1 MATVNTIA
9 SLTAENKTFYEKTL
23 LSRLVPNLLYAKYGQ
38 HKPIPKNEGDT
49 INFRRFNSYSAATTP
64 LTEGN
69 TPSGQTMSIT
79 TVTATVQQY
88 GDYTLVSDKL
98 DMVGIDPVI
107 TETCALH
114 GEQAALTIDTVTRD
128 VVRKGTNVLRPS
140 SRATADAVTTSDKL
154 TSKEIKLAVKKLRDA
169 SVKPA
174 EGKFYIGIIDSAT
187 ALDLQEDSEWQD
199 VSKYNGGQRIIEG
212 EVGSIHG
219 VKFVETSNAYREE
232 NASSVVVHSTII
244 FGKDAYGVC
253 DVDGKSKPSVIVKP
267 HGSSGTEDPL
277 NQRASVGWKTL
288 FTAVRLN
295 ENAIVRIEHAA
306 TE

>member
-38 HKPIPKNEGDT
+38 KKPIPKNEGDT

-69 TPSGQTMSIT
+69 TPGGQTISVT
-79 TVTATVQQY
+79 TVNATVQQY
-88 GDYTLVSDKL
+88 GDYTLISDKL

-107 TETCALH
+107 TETCAIH
-114 GEQAALTIDTVTRD
+114 GEQAALTIDTIARD
-128 VVRKGTNVLRPS
+128 VIRQGTNVLRPNG
-140 SRATADAVTTSDKL
+140 RATAAAVTATDKL
-154 TSKEIKLAVKKLRDA
+154 TSKEIKLAVKKLRQA
-169 SVKPA
+169 NVKPV

-187 ALDLQEDSEWQD
+187 ALDLQEDKEWQD

-219 VKFVETSNAYREE
+219 VKFVETSNAYSAE
-232 NASSVVVHSTII
+232 NASSVVVHSTLI

-295 ENAIVRIEHAA
+295 EEAMVRIEHAA